1 MNRTKA
7 LPVAAVALCIPG
19 VALRALHV
27 LHGFDIANNLP
38 IAGDPW
44 VWYLA
49 GLLAASAVVYA
60 VLAAP
65 LRRLKKTPFEQ
76 ILGTQSPGFRMAA
89 VIAGLLL
96 FAGGLFYLY
105 LTITTVEEDAAGWAR
120 ALEIVYSAVTVLC
133 GVCMIA
139 LAKAQGSPIT
149 EKSAMLTL
157 VPLLW
162 SCLHLL
168 VNYRMTCVDP
178 KLASFAFG
186 LVADVMLVLA
196 FYHLARL
203 LYGKP
208 RPAALAFF
216 SAVSIT
222 MSASDIG
229 GIGLSYLMV
238 GGTLD
243 WSAKMLLRGSLS
255 VAACVLLA
263 AELAILCSSHAAPA
277 QEHIPTAQ
285 PE

>member
-76 ILGTQSPGFRMAA
+76 ILRMAA

-157 VPLLW
+157 VTLLW

-186 LVADVMLVLA
+186 LVAAVMLVLA

-229 GIGLSYLMV
+229 GIGLSCLMG

>member
-1 MNRTKA
+1 M
-7 LPVAAVALCIPG
+7 
-19 VALRALHV
+19 
-27 LHGFDIANNLP
+27 
-38 IAGDPW
+38 
-44 VWYLA
+44 
-49 GLLAASAVVYA
+49 
-60 VLAAP
+60 
-65 LRRLKKTPFEQ
+65 
-76 ILGTQSPGFRMAA
+76 
-89 VIAGLLL
+89 
-96 FAGGLFYLY
+96 
-105 LTITTVEEDAAGWAR
+105 
-120 ALEIVYSAVTVLC
+120 IV
-133 GVCMIA
+133 

-229 GIGLSYLMV
+229 GIGLSCLMG